1 MCAALLC
8 LLLQNVQEQLVL
20 WESETRR
27 VQAESATLYSN
38 FEDDELFLAASNHAA
53 QLGVRLWA
61 DNSQRQFAIKR
72 LGERRQAPCQ
82 PPGWPG
88 GCCWWSGKQR
98 VCGCCN
104 VWFAALHSIAA
115 VSLRSVVATPNTA
128 VGSHHVGSAVG
139 RVSWLALFAVF
150 ALALT

>member
-1 MCAALLC
+1 VLLLLLL

-72 LGERRQAPCQ
+72 LGE
-82 PPGWPG
+82 
-88 GCCWWSGKQR
+88 
-98 VCGCCN
+98 
-104 VWFAALHSIAA
+104 
-115 VSLRSVVATPNTA
+115 
-128 VGSHHVGSAVG
+128 
-139 RVSWLALFAVF
+139 
-150 ALALT
+150 